1 MGSGPPPLKNH
12 TNIGFL
18 SNTGPDPLN
27 NHKATKL
34 AFNDGPSLAR
44 QRNAIEIAFCWRAD
58 DGPLLVVFGS
68 PHLKNKTLSKASFI
82 CTICSLVQIYSQVY
96 YLHPGV
102 NLHPLCSVHMSINCV
117 HMSLICSLNISQM
130 FQFYIKEK
138 FDVLRMFRL
147 LVSSRYRR
155 VRKMQ
160 LHLVLF
166 ALFIYTLFKE
176 DNALVIC
183 IHGPHLRG

>member
-1 MGSGPPPLKNH
+1 MHNLLPGANL
-12 TNIGFL
+12 L
-18 SNTGPDPLN
+18 
-27 NHKATKL
+27 
-34 AFNDGPSLAR
+34 PSVK
-44 QRNAIEIAFCWRAD
+44 F
-58 DGPLLVVFGS
+58 
-68 PHLKNKTLSKASFI
+68 
-82 CTICSLVQIYSQVY
+82 
-96 YLHPGV
+96 HPGV
-102 NLHPLCSVHMSINCV
+102 NLHTLCRVHMSINCV
-117 HMSLICSLNISQM
+117 NMSLICSLNISQM

-155 VRKMQ
+155 VRQMQ

-183 IHGPHLRG
+183 IHGLHLRG